1 MQDNDQKQNPQDPVN
16 TSAQDAS
23 AQPVQ
28 DPRGAKAMEAV
39 DKAAGKK
46 LAYSS
51 DQERPKGQGQG
62 GKKPGPRH
70 SRFAKQDNADASGMI
85 ESVIRISRVAKVTKG
100 GTKLS
105 FSALVVVGDGK
116 GRAGY
121 ALGKAAEVAV
131 GIKKGLNAAKK
142 RMIEIPRDGSTIPH
156 QVIGGWCATRVLLKP
171 ASEGTGVI
179 ASGPVRAICDGAGIK
194 NILTKVHRSSN
205 PLNVVKATFEGL
217 SRLKK
222 VSAAEAGDAKGNQE
236 VSETTK

>member
-1 MQDNDQKQNPQDPVN
+1 MQ
-16 TSAQDAS
+16 S
-23 AQPVQ
+23 
-28 DPRGAKAMEAV
+28 V
-39 DKAAGKK
+39 DKANDKK

-51 DQERPKGQGQG
+51 DNAPAQGPGQGRDSRGRGQG
-62 GKKPGPRH
+62 GKRSFGP
-70 SRFAKQDNADASGMI
+70 KQEAESSGLI

-116 GRAGY
+116 GNVGY
-121 ALGKAAEVAV
+121 ALGKAGEVAV
-131 GIKKGLNAAKK
+131 GIKKGLNSAKK
-142 RMIEIPRDGSTIPH
+142 RMITVSRRGTTIPH
-156 QVIGGWCATRVLLKP
+156 AVIGKWCATEVLLKP
-171 ASEGTGVI
+171 ASDGTGVI

-222 VSAAEAGDAKGNQE
+222 VKVNEENAAVPGVQQTANKVE
-236 VSETTK
+236 

>member
-1 MQDNDQKQNPQDPVN
+1 MQ
-16 TSAQDAS
+16 S
-23 AQPVQ
+23 
-28 DPRGAKAMEAV
+28 V
-39 DKAAGKK
+39 DKAGDKK

-51 DQERPKGQGQG
+51 DNMPAHGPGQGRGRGQG
-62 GKKPGPRH
+62 GRKQFGPKPEGE
-70 SRFAKQDNADASGMI
+70 SSGMV

-116 GRAGY
+116 GNVGY
-121 ALGKAAEVAV
+121 ALGKAGEVAV

-142 RMIEIPRDGSTIPH
+142 CMIEVPRRGTTIPH
-156 QVIGGWCATRVLLKP
+156 AVIGKWCATEVLLKP
-171 ASEGTGVI
+171 ASDGTGVI
-179 ASGPVRAICDGAGIK
+179 ASGAVRAICDGAGIK

-222 VSAAEAGDAKGNQE
+222 IKVNVENAPGAESVQQTADKVE
-236 VSETTK
+236 